1 MPPETNDINVV
12 LQSRGLAASSEE
24 VKPCVV
30 AKDGSGKHAVQ
41 VNTKWFE
48 IQEIVL
54 TQSGRRLAE
63 KHVASEKK
71 GDGEEDAPK
80 ETVEEATEGVPVG

>member
-1 MPPETNDINVV
+1 M
-12 LQSRGLAASSEE
+12 
-24 VKPCVV
+24 

-71 GDGEEDAPK
+71 NDGEEDAPK
-80 ETVEEATEGVPVG
+80 EATEGVPVG